1 LTERVVSFAANGRL
15 TGILSEASPDRA
27 RPGAPAALM
36 CNVGINHHVG
46 PYRVFVDLAREL
58 ARRGFPSLRFDFS
71 GRGDSEIQRGG
82 GGSEI
87 ERALDDLR
95 EGMAL
100 LEKRG
105 VATRFVPIGFCSS
118 VDSAHE
124 LAIHEER
131 VAGACF
137 VEGYMYR
144 TRGFYLRYPL
154 RFASR
159 ARWRRVVAKHLPE
172 VLRDVRPLR
181 HLGRIDLALEDDD
194 VVYLREYPPREKF
207 AGEID
212 AVARR
217 GAPILFVYV
226 GGDSNINHARQMG
239 RIIGRGHE
247 DGFEIAYYPEADH
260 VFFRVDER
268 RVLIERIGDWA
279 SRSFPG

>member
-15 TGILSEASPDRA
+15 TGILSEPTPQRA

-36 CNVGINHHVG
+36 CNVGINHHIG
-46 PYRVFVDLAREL
+46 PYRVFVDLARAL
-58 ARRGFPSLRFDFS
+58 AERGFPSLRFDFS
-71 GRGDSEIQRGG
+71 GRGDSEIRRDGAG
-82 GGSEI
+82 EI

-95 EGMAL
+95 EGMGL

-105 VATRFVPIGFCSS
+105 VAARFVPIGFCSS
-118 VDSAHE
+118 VDSAHQ
-124 LAIHEER
+124 LTLRDER
-131 VAGACF
+131 VAGAVF

-144 TRGFYLRYPL
+144 TRAFYARYPL
-154 RFASR
+154 RFVNR

-181 HLGRIDLALEDDD
+181 HLGRIEVELDDDD
-194 VVYLREYPPREKF
+194 VVYLREYPSREQF
-207 AGEID
+207 AREID

-217 GAPILFVYV
+217 GAPMLFVYV
-226 GGDSNINHARQMG
+226 GGDSNINHARQLG
-239 RIIGRGHE
+239 DLVGRGHE

-279 SRSFPG
+279 TKSFY